1 MRGNRL
7 KLQVR
12 VGNQGQR
19 TAAEKQAAVDQLL
32 FCPGGLR
39 TLGTLARQ
47 QLSGGGSEENRVGG
61 ERWRKGGVSISNV
74 RMSSSPWTIPTG
86 WSSSEDSSLANIHPS
101 SVCPSLVRPTFHH
114 PSLPPILRSILPSSF
129 HQLSIIH
136 PSIHPSSIHHH
147 PLIALTHRH
156 CRLRWSQSAAGC
168 VAVLSHQDE
177 VAGFSRSSAV
187 TILDFRLRCD
197 ILKEYRF
204 SIRFSILG
212 TTGGSRKLTAIS
224 STGGG
229 RSR

>member
-1 MRGNRL
+1 MVGRGGRGGGGGGGVRWGEVIMRGNRL

-114 PSLPPILRSILPSSF
+114 PSLPPSFGPSFHLPFINYPSYILPS
-129 HQLSIIH
+129 IRH
-136 PSIHPSSIHHH
+136 PSITTHSS
-147 PLIALTHRH
+147 R
-156 CRLRWSQSAAGC
+156 
-168 VAVLSHQDE
+168 
-177 VAGFSRSSAV
+177 
-187 TILDFRLRCD
+187 
-197 ILKEYRF
+197 Y
-204 SIRFSILG
+204 
-212 TTGGSRKLTAIS
+212 
-224 STGGG
+224 
-229 RSR
+229 

>member
-12 VGNQGQR
+12 VGNQTQR

-61 ERWRKGGVSISNV
+61 ERWRKRGVSISNV
-74 RMSSSPWTIPTG
+74 RMSSSLWTIPTG

-101 SVCPSLVRPTFHH
+101 SICPSLHH
-114 PSLPPILRSILPSSF
+114 PPITHSPIIGPSDLPSSIPPSILRSILPSSF

-147 PLIALTHRH
+147 PLIVLLTHRH

-177 VAGFSRSSAV
+177 VAGFSPSSAV

-197 ILKEYRF
+197 ILKDIGF
-204 SIRFSILG
+204 
-212 TTGGSRKLTAIS
+212 
-224 STGGG
+224 
-229 RSR
+229 RSDFRY